1 MNKKIGLGIVGVVVL
16 VGVFY
21 AGISYGKKQASTAQ
35 NQGGNRSF
43 ASGQRSG
50 RNGGGFIGGQIIAKD
65 ANSITE
71 ELRALSQDGSSVG
84 AQTGTPVSNQGSKI
98 VFYTDK
104 TTVMKTADGSIAD
117 LAIGEQVSVTGTP
130 NTDGSVN
137 AQSVQI
143 RPATTRQN

>member
-1 MNKKIGLGIVGVVVL
+1 MSNKKYFWVVVGVVVL
-16 VGVFY
+16 AGVFY
-21 AGISYGKKQASTAQ
+21 TGMSYGKGQASVTQ
-35 NQGGNRSF
+35 NTGGRNF
-43 ASGQRSG
+43 AGGQRNG

-65 ANSITE
+65 ANSITV

-143 RPATTRQN
+143 RPATTKQN